1 LERHHDPPVLRQLIE
16 NALCLRRVLHLER
29 EGKPLWLLVALWCDV
44 ASHQYVITD
53 GQTAVHDLVLP
64 VVRDFASQR
73 RATVPEDRA
82 DASAQRSFIALECL
96 LAISAKAQV
105 RRHLH
110 VVSSSPLCATAD
122 ALSPIVPMVTRS
134 QLPPAR
140 TAQKGR

>member
-1 LERHHDPPVLRQLIE
+1 MPSELHRLVRLLVGRIGSVAVDQPWYPETIHHHAKARGPKGLLERHHDPPVLRQLIE

-73 RATVPEDRA
+73 RATVPED
-82 DASAQRSFIALECL
+82 
-96 LAISAKAQV
+96 
-105 RRHLH
+105 
-110 VVSSSPLCATAD
+110 
-122 ALSPIVPMVTRS
+122 
-134 QLPPAR
+134 
-140 TAQKGR
+140 